1 MNAIDA
7 KKKRFAINGI
17 WLFAGEGA
25 LYNASP
31 SPQMLNVRNDQSPI
45 PCFLKIPVQF

>member
-1 MNAIDA
+1 MPLVW
-7 KKKRFAINGI
+7 KKKKYAINGI

-31 SPQMLNVRNDQSPI
+31 SPQMEELEIDR
-45 PCFLKIPVQF
+45 